1 MTCNS
6 IWSVAQLDE
15 IPTTRIKIPSFS
27 WLTEESQCSVK
38 WSEKSSHRCKPLV
51 DLLKR
56 VIKVNH
62 TALPTLFKCNRGE
75 IVKKQ
80 QHGTWMHTK
89 VTHYSVCCRDCP
101 TKLDQREKKTLYT
114 PSRLNVFDHQFQP
127 IDMETTQTNL
137 HDGRWRRSYIN
148 AMGGAFPPPML
159 TWSNLM
165 KTINVLNERV
175 LSNES

>member
-101 TKLDQREKKTLYT
+101 TKLDQREKKNTLYT
-114 PSRLNVFDHQFQP
+114 EPTKCIRPSIPANRYGNNANKPPWWTVTS
-127 IDMETTQTNL
+127 IVYKR
-137 HDGRWRRSYIN
+137 DGRCIS
-148 AMGGAFPPPML
+148 P
-159 TWSNLM
+159 SNVNL
-165 KTINVLNERV
+165 I
-175 LSNES
+175 ESDENH